1 MSATD
6 QLMTET
12 LEGLRSGA
20 NARPQPRAIAPLSPE
35 WHEERRKG
43 LGSSDAAAILGLS
56 TYARPIDI
64 YLEKIGEAE
73 PREDT
78 VFTEWGRR
86 LEPIIA
92 QAAEDAINEER
103 GFGVDGTY
111 LEPVRFT
118 QWTRAIHCRDWWPAF
133 THLDRRGRVDGPMV
147 GLECKSAMS
156 TKGWGD
162 PATVSIADAHEV
174 IPPAYAIQVGHH
186 LLCTGYAAVY
196 VAALIGYRDFRLYR
210 VERDDAWLA
219 DLLADERDWWERHV
233 VAGVPPE
240 PDGSDAYRAFLT
252 RRLGEPTAELSA
264 TPEQQLIGSRVVD
277 AKRAADAAAK
287 AYELE
292 RQRLES
298 SAGGAAAITGP
309 GWRLSLAAGR
319 TSTSWAKAIADAE
332 KAGVDTAAL
341 APFIEK
347 HTKTGDPSYRFNVTE
362 EE

>member
-1 MSATD
+1 MTAATD
-6 QLMTET
+6 QLMTGT
-12 LEGLRSGA
+12 LQALREGAEPVRM
-20 NARPQPRAIAPLSPE
+20 PRAITPLSPE

-78 VFTEWGRR
+78 VFTDWGRR

-92 QAAEDAINEER
+92 QAAEDAINEGR
-103 GFGVDGTY
+103 PSDAR
-111 LEPVRFT
+111 VRFT
-118 QWTRAIHCRDWWPAF
+118 QWTAAIHCRDWWPAF
-133 THLDRRGRVDGPMV
+133 THLDRRGRVDGPMA

-162 PATVSIADAHEV
+162 PATVSVADAHEV

-186 LLCTGYAAVY
+186 LLCTGYTAVY

-233 VAGVPPE
+233 VAGVPPD
-240 PDGSDAYRAFLT
+240 PDGSDAYRAFLS

-264 TPEQQLIGSRVVD
+264 TPEQQLIGARVVET
-277 AKRAADAAAK
+277 KRAADAAAK

-292 RQRLES
+292 RQRLEH
-298 SAGGAAAITGP
+298 SAGGASAIAGP
-309 GWRLSLAAGR
+309 GWRLALTSGR
-319 TSTSWAKAIADAE
+319 TSTSWAKAMDEAR
-332 KAGVDTAAL
+332 KAGVDTAPL
-341 APFIEK
+341 DPFIEK
-347 HTKTGDPSYRFNVTE
+347 HTKTGEPSYRFAITE

>member
-1 MSATD
+1 
-6 QLMTET
+6 MTA
-12 LEGLRSGA
+12 LVPRSL
-20 NARPQPRAIAPLSPE
+20 Q
-35 WHEERRKG
+35 WHAERRKG

-56 TYARPIDI
+56 SYARPIDI

-78 VFTEWGRR
+78 VFTDWGRR

-92 QAAEDAINEER
+92 QAAEDALNAER
-103 GFGVDGTY
+103 SAAD
-111 LEPVRFT
+111 PVRFT
-118 QWTRAIHCRDWWPAF
+118 QWSAAIHCRDWWPAF

-156 TKGWGD
+156 TKGWGGISG
-162 PATVSIADAHEV
+162 PGTTVVSIAEAHEV

-186 LLCTGYAAVY
+186 LLCTGYVAVY

-264 TPEQQLIGSRVVD
+264 TPEQQLMGSRVVD

-292 RQRLES
+292 RQRLER

-309 GWRLSLAAGR
+309 GWRLALAAGR
-319 TSTSWAKAIADAE
+319 SSTAWTKAIADAGT
-332 KAGVDTAAL
+332 AGVDITAL

-347 HTKTGDPSYRFNVTE
+347 HTKTGEPSYRFTISE